1 MLKQIILAIIISF
14 LLTSSLN
21 QILAYEKVTTSE
33 QLVENKIST
42 VNLTNDTS
50 DNNIQE
56 NSNHPDIIN
65 DDRVFV
71 KIKNFT
77 YADKQRYTIDGSQ
90 PLEFTKIKPIP
101 ALLFGTG
108 YTGIFILQHIG
119 QMKTIWKETGKFHF
133 QEDGYYAL
141 YSDKAGHFFGTYLSS
156 YVLAETMMTVGFS
169 WEAASIWGA
178 VLGLA
183 YTTYVEINDGLAVNW
198 GFSMSDFFA
207 DIAGAGFFLAQYY
220 FPFLQNFTPKFMYL
234 PSPWTGNN
242 HRIPS
247 EMFIDDYSSHT
258 LWLSVNV
265 HNLLPEDLKSYWPSW
280 LEISFGYAVR
290 NLCDPVNFNCPPES
304 EKYSE
309 LVYGNPK
316 FIISLD
322 YDLVKL
328 LPDGGNFWNW
338 LRQSLNH
345 FKLPSPAIE
354 FGSTT
359 KFYLIYP
366 IPIRIGNVR
375 F

>member
-1 MLKQIILAIIISF
+1 MLKKVISLTVKF
-14 LLTSSLN
+14 FVLFFCSIELSAFENDLSKKLLENDSIKSTHFS
-21 QILAYEKVTTSE
+21 YYTTDTNKSANELTQE
-33 QLVENKIST
+33 QNNKNENY
-42 VNLTNDTS
+42 VNL
-50 DNNIQE
+50 
-56 NSNHPDIIN
+56 
-65 DDRVFV
+65 
-71 KIKNFT
+71 KNFI

-101 ALLFGTG
+101 ALLFGAG

-119 QMKTIWKETGKFHF
+119 QLKTIWKETGKFHF

-156 YVLAETMMTVGFS
+156 YVLSETMMTIGFS
-169 WEAASIWGA
+169 WEDASIWGA
-178 VLGLA
+178 LLGLA
-183 YTTYVEINDGLAVNW
+183 YTTYVEINDGFAINW
-198 GFSMSDFFA
+198 GFSPSDFYA

-220 FPFLQNFTPKFMYL
+220 IPFFQNFTPKFMYI
-234 PSPWTGNN
+234 PAPWTGYN

-258 LWLSVNV
+258 LWLSVNIY
-265 HNLLPEDLKSYWPSW
+265 NLLPENLKSYWPSW

-290 NLCDPVNFNCPPES
+290 NLCDPISNKCPPES

-309 LVYGNPK
+309 VVYGNPK
-316 FIISLD
+316 FIIALD
-322 YDLVKL
+322 YDLIKL

-366 IPIRIGNVR
+366 IPIKIGNFR

>member
-1 MLKQIILAIIISF
+1 MFKQIILALAIFFIIILAFNQNFAFDNDINSKQ
-14 LLTSSLN
+14 LAENENLTT
-21 QILAYEKVTTSE
+21 K
-33 QLVENKIST
+33 
-42 VNLTNDTS
+42 LTNDSTN
-50 DNNIQE
+50 NNIQE
-56 NSNHPDIIN
+56 NTNLTDFIN
-65 DDRVFV
+65 DGIVYV
-71 KIKNFT
+71 KNKDFT

-101 ALLFGTG
+101 ALLFGVG

-119 QMKTIWKETGKFHF
+119 QIKTIWKETGKFHF

-183 YTTYVEINDGLAVNW
+183 YTTYVEINDGFAVNW
-198 GFSMSDFFA
+198 GFSMSDFYA
-207 DIAGAGFFLAQYY
+207 DIAGAGFFIAQYY

-265 HNLLPEDLKSYWPSW
+265 HNLLPENLKSYWPSW

-290 NLCDPVNFNCPPES
+290 NLCDPINYNCPPES
-304 EKYSE
+304 ERYSK

-316 FIISLD
+316 FIVALD

-354 FGSTT
+354 FGSKT

-366 IPIRIGNVR
+366 IPIKIGNVR